1 MLEQL
6 LTDHE
11 AALSERCAWQ
21 IDAGSSRGATS
32 SASDDGASM
41 FLRQLAA
48 VFRGQAPPRAATPA
62 VQAAPPAST
71 YLTPIGCAAVEHARR
86 LLSRGRAIEQVVGSF
101 GNVRQAI
108 TSLASEQGAS
118 IPPGELCTLNRC
130 LDNAIAE
137 TVADY
142 AYRRRCALA
151 ERSVH
156 VMNERMGFLAHD
168 MRNHIQTATLAL
180 AAGRASRQVQP
191 DGASGAVLDRS
202 LRGMSALIDRALAEV
217 RATGLAPPRREP
229 MRLAVLVADL
239 VAATSLET
247 AARGCT
253 LSVADIDAGIAI
265 DVDREMMFN
274 AVHNLLHN
282 AFKFTRRGSDVSLS
296 ARVVS
301 GRVRIDVADH
311 CGGLAT
317 DDTESL
323 FRAFAQGGEDRSG
336 LGLGL
341 AIARRTV
348 EAHDGTLTVRD
359 VPGRGC
365 VFTVELP
372 LATLAPG
379 AE

>member
-1 MLEQL
+1 MLERL
-6 LTDHE
+6 LTEHE
-11 AALSERCAWQ
+11 AVLSERCAWR
-21 IDAGSSRGATS
+21 IDAGSPRGATS

-48 VFRGQAPPRAATPA
+48 VFRPPRAAPHA
-62 VQAAPPAST
+62 VQTAPPAST
-71 YLTPIGCAAVEHARR
+71 YLTAIGRAAVEHARA

-108 TSLASEQGAS
+108 TSLASELGAS
-118 IPPGELCTLNRC
+118 IPADELHTLNRC
-130 LDNAIAE
+130 IDNAIAE

-151 ERSVH
+151 ERSVRA
-156 VMNERMGFLAHD
+156 MNERIGFLAHD

-180 AAGRASRQVQP
+180 AAARASRQVP
-191 DGASGAVLDRS
+191 ADASGAVLDRS
-202 LRGMSALIDRALAEV
+202 LRGMSALVDRALAEV
-217 RATGLAPPRREP
+217 RATELAPSLREP
-229 MRLAVLVADL
+229 MRLAVLIADL

-247 AARGCT
+247 AARGCR
-253 LSVADIDAGIAI
+253 LRVSDIDPEIAI
-265 DVDREMMFN
+265 DVDREMVFN

-296 ARVVS
+296 ARVAS

-317 DDTESL
+317 HDTESL
-323 FRAFAQGGEDRSG
+323 FRAFAQAGEDRSG

-341 AIARRTV
+341 AIARRTI
-348 EAHDGTLTVRD
+348 EAHAGTLTVRD
-359 VPGRGC
+359 VPGSGC

-372 LATLAPG
+372 LATVA
-379 AE
+379 AAA

>member
-11 AALSERCAWQ
+11 AVLSERCAWHM
-21 IDAGSSRGATS
+21 DAGSPRGAT
-32 SASDDGASM
+32 ASRFDDGLSM

-48 VFRGQAPPRAATPA
+48 VFRGEGSPRAAPYA
-62 VQAAPPAST
+62 VQAALPAST
-71 YLTPIGCAAVEHARR
+71 YLTAIGCAAVEHARG

-101 GNVRQAI
+101 GNVRHAI

-118 IPPGELCTLNRC
+118 IPASELRTLNRC

-142 AYRRRCALA
+142 AHRRRCALA
-151 ERSVH
+151 ERSVQA
-156 VMNERMGFLAHD
+156 MNERIGFLAHD
-168 MRNHIQTATLAL
+168 LRNHIQTATLAL
-180 AAGRASRQVQP
+180 AAGRASRQVQA

-217 RATGLAPPRREP
+217 RATELTPTLREP
-229 MRLAVLVADL
+229 VRLAVFIADL
-239 VAATSLET
+239 VAVTALET

-253 LSVADIDAGIAI
+253 LTVADIDPQIVI

-274 AVHNLLHN
+274 AVHNLLQN
-282 AFKFTRRGSDVSLS
+282 AFKFTQPDSDVSLNVHV
-296 ARVVS
+296 AS

-348 EAHDGTLTVRD
+348 VAHEGTLTVRD
-359 VPGRGC
+359 VPGSGC
-365 VFTVELP
+365 VFTVDLP
-372 LATLAPG
+372 LATVAPDAG
-379 AE
+379 